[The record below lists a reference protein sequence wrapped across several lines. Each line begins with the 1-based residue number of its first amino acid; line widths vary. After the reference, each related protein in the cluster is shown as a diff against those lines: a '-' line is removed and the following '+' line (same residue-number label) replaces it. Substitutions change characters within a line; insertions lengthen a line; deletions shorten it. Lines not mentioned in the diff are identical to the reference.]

1 MYIYGMK
8 SSTAYLFAFLYLL
21 AMFRPVAPVFDYII
35 NQDYIE
41 EFFCVNKDSPEL
53 ECKGKCYLM
62 QMLTEQNSEKKEN
75 LPGIAMEEYPIGFVT
90 LFSISPKSFPA
101 LTNLQQ
107 ISYHN
112 LYSYLYSFSEFHP
125 PTV

>member
-1 MYIYGMK
+1 MK

-53 ECKGKCYLM
+53 ECEGKCYLM

-90 LFSISPKSFPA
+90 LISISPKSFPA
-101 LTNLQQ
+101 LPDLQQ